1 MQRSLQ
7 NLMNKLLK
15 TGVAMMLALTAINY
29 QSVMAE
35 GAEPKQPGEGNTE
48 MREGQNNDQESEA
61 GNTPATADPVNSPT
75 PTPEV
80 APTATP
86 EVMPTSTPEATPATT
101 PTSTPEATPEVKMCI
116 RDSSIESPSRTSFP
130 SSLPTSAAGFFGALR
145 SRQTGLKS
153 QNKHAPSTG
162 SSSIRPA
169 LSCWTNSW

>member
-48 MREGQNNDQESEA
+48 MREGQESEA

-101 PTSTPEATPEVKMCI
+101 PTSTPEATPEVT
-116 RDSSIESPSRTSFP
+116 DFD
-130 SSLPTSAAGFFGALR
+130 AGGR
-145 SRQTGLKS
+145 
-153 QNKHAPSTG
+153 
-162 SSSIRPA
+162 
-169 LSCWTNSW
+169 